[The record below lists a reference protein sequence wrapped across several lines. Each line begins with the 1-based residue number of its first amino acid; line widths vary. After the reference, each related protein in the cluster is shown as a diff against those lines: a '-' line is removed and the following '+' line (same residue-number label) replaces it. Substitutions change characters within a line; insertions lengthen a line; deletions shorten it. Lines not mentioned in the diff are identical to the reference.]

1 MSSWLGFRVKEEAH
15 FVAESGI
22 GKIQI
27 HGGLKNRE
35 YRFNELFIRTVI
47 TVFKQQVI
55 VWECAFQIDVNM
67 CFEW

>member
-27 HGGLKNRE
+27 HGGLKS
-35 YRFNELFIRTVI
+35 
-47 TVFKQQVI
+47 
-55 VWECAFQIDVNM
+55 
-67 CFEW
+67 